1 MKLKDR
7 VDIMIENNIEEEQER
22 FERHLDNNNTD
33 PVPVVVASCL
43 GTLLIVGT
51 AMYVYD
57 RLLINE
63 DNNVTIEN
71 NNLAISN
78 TSSLNSEEFEPI
90 IYDIGSQIISFNVD
104 KKELTEYY
112 LNIPDGYSI
121 SKIVENSNDNY
132 DIYFINTEKVI
143 AFENSFGDI
152 IDKQKQKSYK

>member
-121 SKIVENSNDNY
+121 SKIVEN
-132 DIYFINTEKVI
+132 
-143 AFENSFGDI
+143 
-152 IDKQKQKSYK
+152 